1 MSPRSVQADF
11 FLGVYWRHIMAEGMR
26 VEPDL
31 EFIKYLK
38 SAGGDTLKKCYQC
51 ATCSVVCPLSADK
64 KPFPRKEMIWA
75 QWGLKDRLVA
85 DPDVMLCHQC
95 GDCTAYCPRGAKPG
109 DVLGAIR
116 AYAYTHYGFPSGL
129 AKLVS
134 QGKNLPLLIAVPA
147 LLILAVWWLSGGMH
161 LPAADAIDFGNFF
174 GHGYFMGLTQ
184 NVLIID
190 AIFVPAFGF
199 AVFAA
204 YKGVSNMWNNMA
216 DKLDVK
222 SEFRPSVPQFVTE
235 FLVPSVKEILAHK
248 RFNECGANQN
258 RVNGHL
264 PLLFSFIGLFVVTTY
279 GMIRKDIVGMFI
291 PSMHGPIPLTDP
303 FKLLANISA
312 IALIVGVGILWMNRA
327 RMEEENN
334 ASPTFYDWFLIVKIM
349 TVGVTGLSAEI
360 ARLIGI
366 PVLAYLFYYM
376 HLVAVLMLFLYMP
389 YSKMAHMVYRTFAM
403 AFEKYR
409 ESGFVKKVE

>member
-1 MSPRSVQADF
+1 
-11 FLGVYWRHIMAEGMR
+11 MR

-31 EFIKYLK
+31 NFIKYLK

-51 ATCSVVCPLSADK
+51 ATCSVVCPLSDDK

-75 QWGLKDRLVA
+75 QWGLKDKLVA

-116 AYAYTHYGFPSGL
+116 AYAYTHYGFPNGL

-134 QGKNLPLLIAVPA
+134 NGKNLPILIGAPA
-147 LLILAVWWLSGGMH
+147 ILILIVWWLSGGMH
-161 LPAADAIDFGNFF
+161 LPHGDIDFGNFF
-174 GHGYFMGLTQ
+174 GHGYYMGLTK

-190 AIFVPAFGF
+190 AIFVPAFAF

-204 YKGVSNMWNNMA
+204 FKGVSNMWNNMA
-216 DKLDVK
+216 SQLETK
-222 SEFRPSVPQFVTE
+222 SDFKPSVIGFITE

-248 RFNECGANQN
+248 RFNECGTNHN

-264 PLLFSFIGLFVVTTY
+264 PLLLAFIGLFIVTTY
-279 GMIRKDIVGMFI
+279 GMIRKDIVGMFVDG
-291 PSMHGPIPLTDP
+291 MHGPLALTDP
-303 FKLLANISA
+303 FKILANVSA
-312 IALIVGVGILWMNRA
+312 IAMIVGVGILWMNRS

-334 ASPTFYDWFLIVKIM
+334 ASATFYDWFLITKIM
-349 TVGVTGLSAEI
+349 AVGVTGLAAELT
-360 ARLIGI
+360 RLIGI
-366 PVLAYLFYYM
+366 PVLAYLFYYL
-376 HLVAVLMLFLYMP
+376 HLVTIFMLFLYMP
-389 YSKMAHMVYRTFAM
+389 YSKFAHMVYRTFAM

-409 ESGFVKKVE
+409 ASGFAQKIEE

>member
-1 MSPRSVQADF
+1 MARVQ
-11 FLGVYWRHIMAEGMR
+11 
-26 VEPDL
+26 PDL

-51 ATCSVVCPLSADK
+51 ATCSVVCPLSGDN

-75 QWGLKDRLVA
+75 QWGMKDNLVA

-116 AYAYTHYGFPSGL
+116 AYAYTHYGFPNGL

-134 QGKNLPLLIAVPA
+134 NGKNLPILIGLPA
-147 LLILAVWWLSGGMH
+147 MLILVVWWLSGGMQ
-161 LPAADAIDFGNFF
+161 LPHGEIDFGNFF
-174 GHGYFMGLTQ
+174 GHGYFMGLTK

-190 AIFVPAFGF
+190 AIFVPAFAF

-204 YKGVSNMWNNMA
+204 YKGVSNMWNDMA
-216 DKLDVK
+216 ARLEVK
-222 SEFRPSVPQFVTE
+222 TEFRPSVGQFVTE
-235 FLVPSVKEILAHK
+235 FLIPSVKEILAHK
-248 RFNECGANQN
+248 RFKECGANHN

-264 PLLFSFIGLFVVTTY
+264 PLLLAFIGLFAVTGY
-279 GMIRKDIVGMFI
+279 AMVKKDIIVMFVEG
-291 PSMHGPIPLTDP
+291 MHGPLPLYDP
-303 FKLLANISA
+303 FKLLANVSA

-349 TVGVTGLSAEI
+349 TVGVTGLSAELS
-360 ARLIGI
+360 RLIGI

-389 YSKMAHMVYRTFAM
+389 YSKFAHMVYRTFAM

-409 ESGFVKKVE
+409 ESGFAKKLDQE